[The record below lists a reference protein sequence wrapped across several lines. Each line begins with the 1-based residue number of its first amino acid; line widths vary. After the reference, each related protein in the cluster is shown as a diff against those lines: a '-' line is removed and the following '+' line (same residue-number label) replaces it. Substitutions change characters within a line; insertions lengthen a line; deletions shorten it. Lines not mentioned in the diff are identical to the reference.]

1 MFMRS
6 NKNAVI
12 FLDRDGTIIEDG
24 GHLKDPSEVVSGI
37 FEAAKRI
44 LSYHLNAKVPRSEI
58 T

>member
-6 NKNAVI
+6 NKNAAI

-24 GHLKDPSEVVSGI
+24 GYVKDPSEVVSGI

-44 LSYHLNAKVPRSEI
+44 ISYHLNAKVPCSEI

>member
-1 MFMRS
+1 MRS
-6 NKNAVI
+6 NKNAAI

-37 FEAAKRI
+37 SEAAKRI